1 MNTQLIITLAVLVF
15 MAVSFMVRKISF
27 GLTGMICMLA
37 LAVTGVIDLN
47 TAFSGFSNK
56 TTILVDAGSWLYRK
70 DKSGKRNPQADV
82 FHSGEKRNFPAFGD
96 SWFHHFIDPADRY
109 DCPDVCHADV
119 SRYTG

>member
-56 TTILVDAGSWLYRK
+56 TTKLIILNFLDHTIFPVITCIVFPYR
-70 DKSGKRNPQADV
+70 
-82 FHSGEKRNFPAFGD
+82 
-96 SWFHHFIDPADRY
+96 
-109 DCPDVCHADV
+109 
-119 SRYTG
+119 T

>member
-56 TTILVDAGSWLYRK
+56 TTILVATMMLVAGCI
-70 DKSGKRNPQADV
+70 
-82 FHSGEKRNFPAFGD
+82 FHSVEKRNFPAFGD

>member
-1 MNTQLIITLAVLVF
+1 MNTQLIITLAVLIF

-56 TTILVDAGSWLYRK
+56 KVGAPPE
-70 DKSGKRNPQADV
+70 GKTPCPLIHFLQLA
-82 FHSGEKRNFPAFGD
+82 FPSVLLTD
-96 SWFHHFIDPADRY
+96 L
-109 DCPDVCHADV
+109 
-119 SRYTG
+119 

>member
-56 TTILVDAGSWLYRK
+56 TTIMVENMMMVVGCLPFRRKAEFSCFWRFLVSPFY
-70 DKSGKRNPQADV
+70 
-82 FHSGEKRNFPAFGD
+82 
-96 SWFHHFIDPADRY
+96 
-109 DCPDVCHADV
+109 
-119 SRYTG
+119 

>member
-56 TTILVDAGSWLYRK
+56 TTILVATMMLVA
-70 DKSGKRNPQADV
+70 GKRNPQADV